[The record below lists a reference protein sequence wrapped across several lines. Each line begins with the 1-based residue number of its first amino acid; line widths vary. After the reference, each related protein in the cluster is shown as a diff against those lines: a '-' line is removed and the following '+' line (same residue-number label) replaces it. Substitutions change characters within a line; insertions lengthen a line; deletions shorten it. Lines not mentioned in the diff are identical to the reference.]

1 MNVREFAREDV
12 VSVSPDATLEEI
24 AQAMYGHTVGSVV
37 VEEDGQLVG
46 IVTDRDL
53 AIELLAEDSEVNI
66 FRDNTDLSA
75 INAQDVMTADPLTVE
90 PDAEVQHV
98 LRQMNDAVV
107 RRIPVVDDDEV
118 VGILTFDDLVVQLAG
133 ETKHCAAKLDSLAGV
148 VRAESPDDDTA

>member
-1 MNVREFAREDV
+1 MNARELAREDV
-12 VSVSPDATLEEI
+12 VSVPPDATLEEV

-46 IVTDRDL
+46 IATDRDL

-66 FRDNTDLSA
+66 FRDSTDLSA
-75 INAQDVMTADPLTVE
+75 IIARDVMTADPLTVE
-90 PDAEVQHV
+90 PDVEIPRV
-98 LRQMNDAVV
+98 LRQMNDAVA
-107 RRIPVVDDDEV
+107 RRIPVVDEGTV

-148 VRAESPDDDTA
+148 VRAESPDDDTE